1 MRLILLFP
9 LIVGLAACG
18 GGGGGDDFDA
28 GGGAGGSSVR
38 AADLCVN
45 NDCGEAVQLL
55 PIPDA
60 ENLLFGPGGRLFVSG
75 GQNVYEIKKAM
86 DGSFSATPLYD
97 GQCGF
102 TGLAIR
108 NNILYA
114 VGCANQ
120 LLAATLTAQPVLE
133 IIYDFTGMCIANG
146 ASFGPDGKLY
156 VVDEPLVSQ
165 AQPQNCIPGDPKIV
179 RLTLDPADPFA
190 IASQEVWVQGSP
202 TGLLFLGLDN
212 VLRVPNGLIRDGNT
226 FYGTDGGSVFSV
238 ELLPDGSAGDVT
250 PLFFEPTAH
259 DDLGLGG
266 VDGLLVS
273 DFFKGRIMLLSRH
286 GELLQETMPLT
297 FTAVSSVRLGQPPMF
312 KPTDILV
319 TDKGV
324 IGDNNLPIDFLTL
337 FRRKTQ

>member
-1 MRLILLFP
+1 M
-9 LIVGLAACG
+9 
-18 GGGGGDDFDA
+18 
-28 GGGAGGSSVR
+28 
-38 AADLCVN
+38 N
-45 NDCGEAVQLL
+45 NTCGEAIKLL
-55 PIPDA
+55 AIPDA
-60 ENLLFGPGGRLFVSG
+60 ENLLFAPDGRLFVSG
-75 GQNVYEIKKAM
+75 GQNVYEIKKAA
-86 DGSFSATPLYD
+86 DGSFSATPLYAQ
-97 GQCGF
+97 QCGF

-108 NNILYA
+108 DNILYA

-120 LLAATLTAQPVLE
+120 LLAAALTAAPALE
-133 IIYDFTGMCIANG
+133 LIYEFTGMCIANG

-179 RLTLDPADPFA
+179 RLTLDPANPFA
-190 IASQEVWVQGSP
+190 VSSQEVWVQGSP
-202 TGLLFLGLDN
+202 MGLLFLGVN
-212 VLRVPNGLIRDGNT
+212 NILRLPNGLTRDGNT

-238 ELLPDGSAGDVT
+238 ELLPDGSAGTVI

-266 VDGLLVS
+266 VDGLLIS
-273 DFFKGRIMLLSRH
+273 DFFKGRILLLSRQ
-286 GELLQETMPLT
+286 GNLLQETTPLT

-312 KPTDILV
+312 EPTDILV

-337 FRRKTQ
+337 FRRRQ

>member
-1 MRLILLFP
+1 MRFSLILLAA
-9 LIVGLAACG
+9 LLTACG
-18 GGGGGDDFDA
+18 SGGDSDDA
-28 GGGAGGSSVR
+28 QDNTASASTVR
-38 AADLCVN
+38 TADLCVN
-45 NDCGEAVQLL
+45 NNCGEAIKLL
-55 PIPDA
+55 AIPDA
-60 ENLLFGPGGRLFVSG
+60 ENLLFGPDGRLFVSG
-75 GQNVYEIKKAM
+75 GQNVYEIKKAA
-86 DGSFSATPLYD
+86 DGSFSAIPLYAQ
-97 GQCGF
+97 QCGF

-120 LLAATLTAQPVLE
+120 LLAAALTEQPALE
-133 IIYDFTGMCIANG
+133 PVYAFTGMCIANG
-146 ASFGPDGKLY
+146 ATFGPDGRLY
-156 VVDEPLVSQ
+156 VVDEPLISQ

-179 RLTLDPADPFA
+179 RLTLDPSDPFA
-190 IASQEVWVQGSP
+190 VSNQEVWVQGSP
-202 TGLLFLGLDN
+202 TGLLFLGVDN
-212 VLRVPNGLIRDGNT
+212 VLRLPNGLVRDGNT

-238 ELLPDGSAGDVT
+238 ELLPDGSAGEVM

-273 DFFKGRIMLLSRH
+273 DFFKGRILLLSRQ
-286 GELLQETMPLT
+286 GNLLQETMPLT

-312 KPTDILV
+312 APTDILV

-337 FRRKTQ
+337 FRRRQ